1 MGLSI
6 TTTIFLFIVCLCGG
20 IVIGAMFGR
29 MKKASPDAPPEEP
42 TEGSTKESTEEPPET
57 PVDQEQVIEA
67 PAATPKS
74 LARAGETEILRA
86 WRDEADKIW
95 VEMDEQRLEA
105 VDDLTPEQQKRLLK
119 LVLDLR
125 PWLETIP
132 APTPKPQVQEAP
144 PPGAPTQRPSLFAP
158 RAPKVENKGVVAV
171 EKPVVNLKSIV
182 EQIDDVLQEKLIE
195 TAFADL
201 KIRLLEGPGG
211 EVMVQIGSMRHTG
224 VDAIPNPEIQA
235 LIHEAVAEW
244 EKRSR

>member
-1 MGLSI
+1 MGLTI

-29 MKKASPDAPPEEP
+29 MKKASPDAPPEEL
-42 TEGSTKESTEEPPET
+42 TEESTDEPPET
-57 PVDQEQVIEA
+57 PVDKKQEIDEA
-67 PAATPKS
+67 PVATPKS
-74 LARAGETEILRA
+74 LARVGETEILRA

-95 VEMDEQRLEA
+95 VEMDEQRLETI
-105 VDDLTPEQQKRLLK
+105 DELTTEQKKRLLK

-132 APTPKPQVQEAP
+132 TPTPQVQDVP
-144 PPGAPTQRPSLFAP
+144 PPVAPIQRPSLFTP
-158 RAPKVENKGVVAV
+158 RATKVENKGVVAV

-182 EQIDDVLQEKLIE
+182 EQIDDVLQEKLIG

-211 EVMVQIGSMRHTG
+211 EVMVQIGSMKHTG
-224 VDAIPNPEIQA
+224 VDAIPNPEIQT
-235 LIHEAVAEW
+235 LIREAVTEW